1 MVKHQKLEHIG
12 EPDPNFHM
20 KVRGFYK
27 TALARQVAEA
37 VYIRRRG
44 GEGAILNS
52 RGEFS
57 RCYIPRL
64 QVVQEEQE
72 NNNDGRE
79 ITAKLLREHDKT
91 WEESRARELGNEAIL
106 GPKTSPTKRAKE
118 LDDEAPAPKTK
129 RRRRKLKH
137 AVLEEW
143 GELPQPQ
150 GAAEVAPQA
159 STFR

>member
-1 MVKHQKLEHIG
+1 
-12 EPDPNFHM
+12 M

-106 GPKTSPTKRAKE
+106 GPKMTKHQ
-118 LDDEAPAPKTK
+118 LLK
-129 RRRRKLKH
+129 RKGG
-137 AVLEEW
+137 
-143 GELPQPQ
+143 GE
-150 GAAEVAPQA
+150 
-159 STFR
+159 S